1 MHEDENE
8 PCGRAG
14 ARDLENCFLVPYAY
28 GKHAS
33 SWPRE
38 TVLLYEYENASFEE
52 VHGMIRNDGSMHAEQ
67 KFIDEFKNSWNKDD
81 SNSKKVVDVTIYI
94 NYSPCANCAQALITF
109 KEDML
114 TSRWNVKVKLAI
126 TFANFYKINVD
137 RKAPCIYEEASLM
150 NEQGL
155 IDLMSSGVQLKIL
168 DLDELQIL
176 LNNEKLVH
184 VEKRSN
190 TVQPRQP
197 PETTEWWHLYV
208 IASPKG
214 GRHDRVETV
223 DRAFLKLLQSRI

>member
-28 GKHAS
+28 GKDAPL
-33 SWPRE
+33 WPRE

-52 VHGMIRNDGSMHAEQ
+52 VHGMISNDRRMHAEQ

-81 SNSKKVVDVTIYI
+81 SNSKKLVDVTIYI

-109 KEDML
+109 KKDML
-114 TSRWNVKVKLAI
+114 TRWNVKVKLAI

-137 RKAPCIYEEASLM
+137 RNAPCTDAQASLM

-155 IDLMSSGVQLKIL
+155 INLMSSGVQLKIL
-168 DLDELQIL
+168 DLDELRIL

-184 VEKRSN
+184 VEKRC
-190 TVQPRQP
+190 TV
-197 PETTEWWHLYV
+197 HLYA
-208 IASPKG
+208 IASSKG

-223 DRAFLKLLQSRI
+223 DRAFLKLLQTRAVYKQNVYKT